1 MFAIEREMNRTPRL
15 VVTMPSIADDKLID
29 EVI

>member
-1 MFAIEREMNRTPRL
+1 MFAIEREMKRTPQL
-15 VVTMPSIADDKLID
+15 VVTIPSIADDKLID